1 MTTDTPSTDT
11 PTTSA
16 TPLREVDLAVTGMT
30 CASCVARV
38 ERKLQ
43 KLPGVAATVNLPLE
57 SAHVILSAEHPDDA
71 LVRAV
76 ESAGY
81 GATVTGA
88 RSLIA
93 ADAAPAGAE
102 GVGGLPS
109 TEARAP
115 ATTDAPAAGT
125 TTAGT
130 TAADMTT
137 AGITTG
143 HAPAPASGQHDHGL
157 PEAVRPR
164 GHRGYAGDI
173 DLHGQDLKR
182 RLVVAAVLSV
192 PVTAISM
199 IMPWHFPGWY
209 WVVGILTLPVAGWA
223 GWPFHK
229 AAVRAARHGASTM
242 DTLVSLGVIAAMIWS
257 FVEAVRGPNR
267 GMHGGHGGMPPIYF
281 EVAAVVVTFLLA
293 GRFAEHR
300 SRRRAG
306 DALRSLLE
314 LGAKAAERVT
324 LGVDGSPRRRA
335 DGAWDTTEVPIEELR
350 VDEVFV
356 VRPGTTVATDGV
368 VVDGASAVDTSLV
381 TGEPVPVDV
390 TAGDAVVGGTVNTSG
405 HLLVR
410 ATRVGAET
418 TLARIGRLVAQ
429 AQTGKAPIAR
439 LGDRISAVFV
449 PIVIVLAVLTLGAWL
464 LFTGDVDH
472 AFMAAVAVLIIAC
485 PCALGLATPTAILV
499 GTGRGAQLGILI
511 KGPEIL
517 ERTRTIDTVVLDK
530 TGTVTQGRMALE
542 RVTPAEGVDAD
553 EALRYAGAVEALSE
567 HPIAQAIA
575 AAAATGM
582 TTAAGSGDH
591 SLAGAGDRT
600 PAGSGGDTA
609 TAGSTVGGL
618 EVSDFVATSGGG
630 VEGVVRVAHSGLSP
644 LGLGNARRVVV
655 GRVTWLSG
663 QGVGVPDDVAAAVER
678 AESGGATTVVVAWD
692 GTARAVLELRDPPK
706 PTSAQAVTELRE
718 LGLRPVLLTGDGEGA
733 ARAAAAA
740 VGIDA
745 ADVVA
750 RVLPEEKAA
759 AVARLQGEGR
769 VVAMVGDG
777 INDAAALATADL
789 GLAMGT
795 GTDVAI
801 EAGDITL
808 VRGDLRAAASAV
820 RLSRRTLR
828 IIKQNLFWAFAYN
841 VAAIPLAAAG
851 VLNPMIAGAAMAASS
866 VLVVANSLRLRR
878 AS

>member
-1 MTTDTPSTDT
+1 MSSDTLT
-11 PTTSA
+11 PA
-16 TPLREVDLAVTGMT
+16 TPRREVDLAVTGMT

-43 KLPGVAATVNLPLE
+43 KIPGVAATVNLPLE
-57 SAHVILSAEHPDDA
+57 SAHVVLTTDVDDA
-71 LVRAV
+71 ALVAAV
-76 ESAGY
+76 EAAGY
-81 GATVTGA
+81 GAQVTGSRAAGAATRDAGTGGTVT
-88 RSLIA
+88 R
-93 ADAAPAGAE
+93 DAGTGGTVTREAVTREAVTREAITGEAPAGA
-102 GVGGLPS
+102 GHS
-109 TEARAP
+109 TRGA
-115 ATTDAPAAGT
+115 DAHAGSAA
-125 TTAGT
+125 
-130 TAADMTT
+130 
-137 AGITTG
+137 
-143 HAPAPASGQHDHGL
+143 HHGL
-157 PEAVRPR
+157 PAAVRPR
-164 GHRGYAGDI
+164 GHRGYEGDI
-173 DLHGQDLKR
+173 DLHGRDLLR

-192 PVTAISM
+192 PVVAVSM
-199 IMPWHFPGWY
+199 VMSWHFPGWA
-209 WVVGILTLPVAGWA
+209 WVVGVLAMPVATWA
-223 GWPFHK
+223 GWPFHR
-229 AAVRAARHGASTM
+229 AAFRAARHGAATM
-242 DTLVSLGVIAAMIWS
+242 DTLVSIGVIAAVIWS
-257 FVEAVRGPNR
+257 WVEVVRGR
-267 GMHGGHGGMPPIYF
+267 EHGVYF

-306 DALRSLLE
+306 DALRTLLE
-314 LGAKAAERVT
+314 LGAKDAERVA
-324 LGVDGSPRRRA
+324 LAADGTPLRRA
-335 DGAWDTTEVPIEELR
+335 DGAWDAASVPIEDLR
-350 VDEVFV
+350 VGEVFV
-356 VRPGTTVATDGV
+356 VRPGATVATDGEV
-368 VVDGASAVDTSLV
+368 LDGASAVDTSLV

-390 TAGDAVVGGTVNTSG
+390 TVGDAVVGGTVNTSG

-449 PIVIVLAVLTLGAWL
+449 PIVIGLSLLTLAGWL
-464 LFTGDVDH
+464 LATGDVDH
-472 AFMAAVAVLIIAC
+472 AFTAAVAVLIIAC

-499 GTGRGAQLGILI
+499 GTGRGAQLGVLI

-530 TGTVTQGRMALE
+530 TGTVTQGRMVLE
-542 RVTPAEGVDAD
+542 RVTPSAGVDAT
-553 EALRYAGAVEALSE
+553 EALRYAAAVEALSE

-575 AAAATGM
+575 AAATHPGQPPEPGGH
-582 TTAAGSGDH
+582 TPG
-591 SLAGAGDRT
+591 LA
-600 PAGSGGDTA
+600 
-609 TAGSTVGGL
+609 L
-618 EVSDFVATSGGG
+618 EVTQFQAVPGGG
-630 VEGVVRVAHSGLSP
+630 VEGLVRVAHAGLSP
-644 LGLGNARRVVV
+644 IGTGNARRVVV
-655 GRVTWLSG
+655 GRTTWLAG
-663 QGVGVPDDVAAAVER
+663 QGITVPDDVATAVER
-678 AESGGATTVVVAWD
+678 AETGGATTVVVAWN
-692 GTARAVLELRDPPK
+692 GAARAVLELRDPPK
-706 PTSAQAVTELRE
+706 PTSAQAVRELRD

-733 ARAAAAA
+733 ARAAALA
-740 VGIDA
+740 VGIDP

-820 RLSRRTLR
+820 RLSRKTLR
-828 IIKQNLFWAFAYN
+828 VIKQNLFWAFAYN

-851 VLNPMIAGAAMAASS
+851 VLNPMIAGGAMAASS

-878 AS
+878 AR

>member
-1 MTTDTPSTDT
+1 MSTDT
-11 PTTSA
+11 LIPETG
-16 TPLREVDLAVTGMT
+16 PLREVDLAVTGMT

-43 KLPGVAATVNLPLE
+43 KIPGVTATVNLPLE
-57 SAHVILSAEHPDDA
+57 SAHVTLTSDVDDA
-71 LVRAV
+71 ALVAAI
-76 ESAGY
+76 EAAGY
-81 GATVTGA
+81 GAEVTGA
-88 RSLIA
+88 LSGPRSA
-93 ADAAPAGAE
+93 PEHPGADNAE
-102 GVGGLPS
+102 
-109 TEARAP
+109 
-115 ATTDAPAAGT
+115 
-125 TTAGT
+125 
-130 TAADMTT
+130 
-137 AGITTG
+137 
-143 HAPAPASGQHDHGL
+143 
-157 PEAVRPR
+157 
-164 GHRGYAGDI
+164 GYAGDI
-173 DLHGQDLKR
+173 DLHGRDLRR

-192 PVTAISM
+192 PVVAISM
-199 IMPWHFPGWY
+199 VMSWHFPGWG
-209 WVVGILTLPVAGWA
+209 WVVGALALPVASWA
-223 GWPFHK
+223 GWPFHR
-229 AAVRAARHGASTM
+229 AAFRAARHGSSTM
-242 DTLVSLGVIAAMIWS
+242 DTLVSIGVIAAMTWS
-257 FVEAVRGPNR
+257 FVELARGR
-267 GMHGGHGGMPPIYF
+267 EHLYF
-281 EVAAVVVTFLLA
+281 EVAVVVVTFLLA
-293 GRFAEHR
+293 GRYAEHR

-306 DALRSLLE
+306 DALRALLE
-314 LGAKAAERVT
+314 LGAKDAERVA
-324 LGVDGSPRRRA
+324 LSPGGEPLRRA
-335 DGAWDTTEVPIEELR
+335 DGAWDTTSVPIENLHAG
-350 VDEVFV
+350 EVFV
-356 VRPGTTVATDGV
+356 VRPGATVATDGEV
-368 VVDGASAVDTSLV
+368 IDGSSAIDTSLV

-390 TAGDAVVGGTVNTSG
+390 TIGDAVVGGTVNSSG

-449 PIVIVLAVLTLGAWL
+449 PIVIALSLLTLGGWILA
-464 LFTGDVDH
+464 TGDVDH
-472 AFMAAVAVLIIAC
+472 AFTAAVAVLIIAC

-499 GTGRGAQLGILI
+499 GTGRGAQLGVLI

-542 RVTPAEGVDAD
+542 RVTPSSGVDAA
-553 EALRYAGAVEALSE
+553 EALRYAAAVEALSE
-567 HPIAQAIA
+567 HPIAQAV
-575 AAAATGM
+575 AAATPLP
-582 TTAAGSGDH
+582 AATPALVGAATPVLAVVAPA
-591 SLAGAGDRT
+591 LAGAAT
-600 PAGSGGDTA
+600 PALAVVAPGLAVAAPAPAVTTPPLNVVPGGVLELGTPA
-609 TAGSTVGGL
+609 STTSKESDGAAVGAL
-618 EVSDFVATSGGG
+618 EVSSFLATPGGG

-644 LGLGNARRVVV
+644 LGVGNARRVVV
-655 GRVTWLSG
+655 GRVTWVAA
-663 QGVGVPDDVAAAVER
+663 QGLTVPDDVAVAVER
-678 AESGGATTVVVAWD
+678 AEDGGATTVVVAWD
-692 GTARAVLELRDPPK
+692 GAARAVLELRDPAK
-706 PTSAQAVTELRE
+706 PTSAQAVSELRA

-740 VGIDA
+740 VGIDP

-759 AVARLQGEGR
+759 AVARLQAEGR

-820 RLSRRTLR
+820 RLSRQTLR
-828 IIKQNLFWAFAYN
+828 VIKQNLFWAFAYN

-851 VLNPMIAGAAMAASS
+851 VLNPMIAGGAMAASS